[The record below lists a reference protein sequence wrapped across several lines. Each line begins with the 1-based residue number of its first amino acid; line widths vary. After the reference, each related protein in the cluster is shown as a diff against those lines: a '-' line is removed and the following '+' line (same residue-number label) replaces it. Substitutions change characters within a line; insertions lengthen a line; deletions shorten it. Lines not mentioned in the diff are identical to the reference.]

1 MARAPL
7 LAPAVKRRLLAAV
20 LASVMIPWLIGSWIK
35 AGLQEGLHDDAHRAA
50 QLVDYIVTGGMVFLL
65 AMVVT
70 VAVGCVVVAVMQGA
84 RHLGD
89 PFPNERNDG
98 S

>member
-1 MARAPL
+1 MVPAPL

-20 LASVMIPWLIGSWIK
+20 LASVTLPWLIGAWIK
-35 AGLQEGLHDDAHRAA
+35 AGLQEGLHDDAVRAA
-50 QLVDYIVTGGMVFLL
+50 QLVDYIVTGGVIFLL

-70 VAVGCVVVAVMQGA
+70 VSVGCLVVAVMQGP
-84 RHLGD
+84 RRQGD
-89 PFPNERNDG
+89 PFPDDRNDG

>member
-20 LASVMIPWLIGSWIK
+20 LASVTVPWLIGAWIK
-35 AGLQEGLHDDAHRAA
+35 AGLQEGLHDDAHRTA
-50 QLVDYIVTGGMVFLL
+50 QLVDYIVTGGVIFLL
-65 AMVVT
+65 AMVVA
-70 VAVGCVVVAVMQGA
+70 VAVGCVVVAVMQGP

-89 PFPNERNDG
+89 PFPDDRNDG